1 MARKKITAK
10 NELTVNP
17 FKLDFVQ
24 VEELRVKLAK
34 RANQRLVRLERAELG
49 TGETLADL
57 STAQYAYEQIALIRK
72 QAAAAGGQK
81 VKTSSQRFRE
91 TKVKDA
97 MSARRELFALQSFL
111 GQSMS
116 RVAPAMKSINKTSKW
131 FLERGISIASYK
143 SFYNFLNSRAF
154 EELKKAGL
162 SSDDLIEYYT
172 KAHESGKSFAEVNK
186 LISEYIKENSKGEV
200 STITAKGLA
209 EKLGVKVIRESGT
222 WRDK

>member
-1 MARKKITAK
+1 MARKKITSK

-57 STAQYAYEQIALIRK
+57 STAQYAYQQIALIRK
-72 QAAAAGGQK
+72 EAAAAGGQK

-97 MSARRELFALQSFL
+97 MSARRELYPQPRRL
-111 GQSMS
+111 
-116 RVAPAMKSINKTSKW
+116 
-131 FLERGISIASYK
+131 
-143 SFYNFLNSRAF
+143 
-154 EELKKAGL
+154 
-162 SSDDLIEYYT
+162 
-172 KAHESGKSFAEVNK
+172 
-186 LISEYIKENSKGEV
+186 
-200 STITAKGLA
+200 
-209 EKLGVKVIRESGT
+209 
-222 WRDK
+222 

>member
-57 STAQYAYEQIALIRK
+57 STAQYAYQQIARIRK
-72 QAAAAGGQK
+72 EAAAAGGQK

-97 MSARRELFALQSFL
+97 MSARQELFALQSFL

-116 RVAPAMKSINKTSKW
+116 RVAPAMKSINKTTKW

-162 SSDDLIEYYT
+162 TSDDLIEYYT

-186 LISEYIKENSKGEV
+186 LISEYIKENSGGEV

-209 EKLGVKVIRESGT
+209 EKLGVQVIREGGA
-222 WRDK
+222 WRGE

>member
-57 STAQYAYEQIALIRK
+57 STAQYAYEQIAMIRK

-97 MSARRELFALQSFL
+97 MSARRELYALQSFL
-111 GQSMS
+111 GKSMS
-116 RVAPAMKSINKTSKW
+116 RVAPAMKSINKTTKW
-131 FLERGISIASYK
+131 FLERGISVASYK

-162 SSDDLIEYYT
+162 SSDDLVEYYT
-172 KAHESGKSFAEVNK
+172 KAHESGKRFAEVNK

-209 EKLGVKVIRESGT
+209 KKLGVQVIRASGT
-222 WRDK
+222 WRGE